1 MNVLAILL
9 YCFYAVL
16 QMFIDMFVGMYS
28 VWKNILDEKKS
39 KFFSQASFGI
49 VIPLFHIMKIAN
61 ASTYDVLKLLWVIEV
76 NFIVSMII
84 TYIISCS
91 LQKMLKLDVRIKESF
106 KNIVFKMRLQIP

>member
-61 ASTYDVLKLLWVIEV
+61 ASTL
-76 NFIVSMII
+76 NII
-84 TYIISCS
+84 
-91 LQKMLKLDVRIKESF
+91 
-106 KNIVFKMRLQIP
+106 IP